1 MEYGSFSLF
10 HRDTQ
15 RMHRDTLRFFILCV
29 SLRKIFANLC
39 GIKFN
44 MNLYHLYG
52 LIFLFINLNVFGQN
66 QEDKIYNAVDSFTAH
81 PSAKALQNLTN
92 TEADFWRNPKPK
104 TKDEFLAIVVLNCN
118 KAYYENQ
125 FGQTQNAISSYE
137 KAWQIYQKQK
147 LSNYDIIE
155 FCLKPLGNLYTV
167 LGDYDSAE
175 NTIKQY
181 FFIVNT
187 SKNYPDAQKQKFAA
201 ILNLSNV
208 YQSSGKIS
216 LAIEVLENT
225 LKTEQLS
232 NSQKG
237 ILLNNLGNNYLLSS
251 TGNLMRPE
259 IYQSAKN
266 AFDSAVKYLKDEK
279 DQSETL
285 SNSYRNLA
293 TLNRQ
298 REKYEIADSYLD
310 KAEKLLLQTKNQQPR
325 KLAKLYYE
333 KALLLFDERKYD
345 ESIKPISAVF
355 KVLIPNYNS
364 KDIFPNQNQLYAE
377 TVLMDAIDLQ
387 AEILQLKQPKKALKA
402 FELSFYIED
411 LLMNS
416 LVYENSKIISQLR
429 SRNRTEKCISI
440 YSNLYET
447 ERKIQY
453 LEEAFQLSE
462 RTKSGILQRYR
473 SNIKNASVKEKQLL
487 QELQNLNN
495 AILKE
500 QQKVDLADIS
510 KINQLI
516 KKQNESMLSLK
527 KIQSENQDYLP
538 ENCDL
543 KALFSKL
550 ENDKAMMVYYFM
562 GFENQYYFTL
572 QNNQIQLNRLNTTH
586 TSIPKIVRFVDYF
599 NEANAITNDIFG
611 YNKCGKEV
619 FDILKLPNNSVYQ
632 NLIIV
637 PDGILNFLPFEALI
651 TQESKTTNFAKMHY
665 LLNDFR
671 ITYNTSANIYL
682 NSKTVSKSEKTVLGV
697 FPVFEKTTFE
707 LSYSKKELESIR
719 SNFKGKYLENSNAIF
734 SNFKNDAA
742 NYSILHLST
751 HASSGDI
758 ETPASIKFYDQ
769 EILYSE
775 LYNLHIN
782 PDLVVL
788 SACETGIGKLYKA
801 EGAMSIARGF
811 QFAGAQNLLF
821 SLWKVNDFTTSVFM
835 SDFYKNVK
843 NDVSYFEANSNAK
856 LEYLNDK
863 SIPNA
868 KKSPYYWSSFVY
880 YGSISTEEKSGN
892 YIYYVISFLIVIGL
906 FLVFNQYR
914 KWKIF
919 TRFSKKRN
927 IKK

>member
-1 MEYGSFSLF
+1 
-10 HRDTQ
+10 
-15 RMHRDTLRFFILCV
+15 
-29 SLRKIFANLC
+29 
-39 GIKFN
+39 
-44 MNLYHLYG
+44 MNLYRLYG
-52 LIFLFINLNVFGQN
+52 LIFLFINLNVFGQH
-66 QEDKIYNAVDSFTAH
+66 QEDKIYNAIDSFIAH
-81 PSAKALQNLTN
+81 PSAEALQNLTAA
-92 TEADFWRNPKPK
+92 EADFWKNSKPK
-104 TKDEFLAIVVLNCN
+104 TKDELLAIVVLNCN

-137 KAWQIYQKQK
+137 KAWQLYQKQK
-147 LSNYDIIE
+147 LGDYDIIE

-181 FFIVNT
+181 YFIVNT
-187 SKNYPDAQKQKFAA
+187 AKNYPDAQRQKFAA

-216 LAIEVLENT
+216 SAIELLENT
-225 LKTEQLS
+225 LKTEKLS
-232 NSQKG
+232 NLQKG
-237 ILLNNLGNNYLLSS
+237 ILCNNLGNNYWLGSKQLLLIKNSS
-251 TGNLMRPE
+251 D
-259 IYQSAKN
+259 N
-266 AFDSAVKYLKDEK
+266 AEK
-279 DQSETL
+279 AFESSIKFLQNEKGQSETL

-293 TLNRQ
+293 SMNRQ
-298 REKYEIADSYLD
+298 WHRFDIADSYMQ
-310 KAEKLLLQTKNQQPR
+310 KAEKLFLETKNQQPR

-333 KALLLFDERKYD
+333 KALLFFDERKYD
-345 ESIKPISAVF
+345 ESTKQILAVF
-355 KVLIPNYNS
+355 KTLIPNYNS
-364 KDIFPNQNQLYAE
+364 KNTLPNQNQLYAE
-377 TVLMDAIDLQ
+377 TVLVDAFDLQ
-387 AEILQLKQPKKALKA
+387 AEILKLKDPKKALKA

-411 LLMNS
+411 LLMNN
-416 LVYENSKIISQLR
+416 LIYENSKILMQLR
-429 SRNRTEKCISI
+429 SRNRTEKCITI
-440 YSNLYET
+440 YDELFKKEGKT
-447 ERKIQY
+447 KY

-462 RTKSGILQRYR
+462 KTKSGILKGYR
-473 SNIKNASVKEKQLL
+473 SNIKNASAEEKQLL
-487 QELQNLNN
+487 QELQNSNN

-500 QQKVDLADIS
+500 QQKGDLAAIS

-516 KKQNESMLSLK
+516 KKQNESMLLLK
-527 KIQSENQDYLP
+527 KIQSENQNYLP

-562 GFENQYYFTL
+562 GSEKLYYFTL
-572 QNNQIQLNRLNTTH
+572 QNN
-586 TSIPKIVRFVDYF
+586 KIVLNHVNISHLGIPRIAQFIDYF
-599 NEANAITNDIFG
+599 NSPDAITNDISG
-611 YNKCGKEV
+611 YNRSGKAAY
-619 FDILKLPNNSVYQ
+619 DLLNLPTNFTYK

-651 TQESKTTNFAKMHY
+651 TQESNTTNFAKMHY
-665 LLNDFR
+665 LLNEFK
-671 ITYNTSANIYL
+671 IAYNTSANIYL
-682 NSKTVSKSEKTVLGV
+682 NSKSVSKSKKTVLGV
-697 FPVFEKTTFE
+697 FPVFEKTPFE
-707 LSYSKKELESIR
+707 LRYSKKELESIR
-719 SNFKGKYLENSNAIF
+719 SNFKGKYLENSNAKF
-734 SNFKNDAA
+734 ANFKSDAP
-742 NYSILHLST
+742 NYAILHLST

-775 LYNLHIN
+775 LYNLRIN

-811 QFAGAQNLLF
+811 QFAGAKNLLF

-843 NDVSYFEANSNAK
+843 NDVPYFEANANAK
-856 LEYLNDK
+856 LEYLSDK

-892 YIYYVISFLIVIGL
+892 YIYYAISFLIVIGL
-906 FLVFNQYR
+906 FLIFNPYR

-919 TRFSKKRN
+919 TRFSKKR
-927 IKK
+927 ITKK

>member
-1 MEYGSFSLF
+1 
-10 HRDTQ
+10 
-15 RMHRDTLRFFILCV
+15 
-29 SLRKIFANLC
+29 
-39 GIKFN
+39 
-44 MNLYHLYG
+44 MNLYRLYG
-52 LIFLFINLNVFGQN
+52 LIFLFLTLNAFGQN
-66 QEDKIYNAVDSFTAH
+66 QEDKIYHAIDVFTAH
-81 PSAKALQNLTN
+81 PSAKAIQDLSNA
-92 TEADFWRNPKPK
+92 EADFWRNPKPK
-104 TKDEFLAIVVLNCN
+104 TKDELMAVVVLNCN

-181 FFIVNT
+181 YFIVNT
-187 SKNYPDAQKQKFAA
+187 SKNYPDAQNQKFAA

-216 LAIEVLENT
+216 SAIEVLENT
-225 LKTEQLS
+225 LKTEKLS

-237 ILLNNLGNNYLLSS
+237 ILLNNLGNNYWLNSKQFIKNAPQNAEKAFLSS
-251 TGNLMRPE
+251 IE
-259 IYQSAKN
+259 
-266 AFDSAVKYLKDEK
+266 YLKNEK
-279 DQSETL
+279 GQSETL

-293 TLNRQ
+293 SMNRQ
-298 REKYEIADSYLD
+298 WQRFDIADSYMQ
-310 KAEKLLLQTKNQQPR
+310 KAEKLLLDTKNQQPR
-325 KLAKLYYE
+325 KQAKLYYE
-333 KALLLFDERKYD
+333 KALLLFDEQKYE
-345 ESIKPISAVF
+345 ESAKQISVVF
-355 KVLIPNYNS
+355 KILIPNYNS
-364 KDIFPNQNQLYAE
+364 KDILPNKNQLYAE
-377 TVLMDAIDLQ
+377 TVLVDVLDLQ
-387 AEILQLKQPKKALKA
+387 AEILKIKDPKNALKA
-402 FELSFYIED
+402 FGLSFYIED

-416 LVYENSKIISQLR
+416 LVYENSKILMQLR
-429 SRNRTEKCISI
+429 SRNRTEKCISV
-440 YSNLYET
+440 YDELFSKEGKT
-447 ERKIQY
+447 KY

-462 RTKSGILQRYR
+462 KTKSGILKGYR
-473 SNIKNASVKEKQLL
+473 SNIKNASAEEKQLL

-500 QQKVDLADIS
+500 QQKGDSANIS
-510 KINQLI
+510 KINTLI
-516 KKQNESMLSLK
+516 KQQNEVMISLK
-527 KIQSENQDYLP
+527 KVQSENTDYIP
-538 ENCDL
+538 EKCDVKVL
-543 KALFSKL
+543 LSKL
-550 ENDKAMMVYYFM
+550 KKDKAIMVYYFM
-562 GFENQYYFTL
+562 GSEKLYFFVL
-572 QNNQIQLNRLNTTH
+572 QNDQIGLNHINITH
-586 TSIPKIVRFVDYF
+586 LGIPRIAQFIDYF
-599 NEANAITNDIFG
+599 NSPDAITNDISG
-611 YNKCGKEV
+611 YNHYGKDV
-619 FDILKLPNNSVYQ
+619 YDLLKLPNNSVYK
-632 NLIIV
+632 NLVIV

-651 TQESKTTNFAKMHY
+651 TQESNTTNFAKMHY

-671 ITYNTSANIYL
+671 IAYTTSANIYL
-682 NSKTVSKSEKTVLGV
+682 NGKPVSKSKKTVLGV
-697 FPVFEKTTFE
+697 FPVFEGTSFE

-719 SNFKGKYLENSNAIF
+719 RNFKGKYLENSNAGF
-734 SNFKNDAA
+734 ADFKNNAS

-843 NDVSYFEANSNAK
+843 NDVSYFKANTNAK
-856 LEYLNDK
+856 REYLNDK

-880 YGSISTEEKSGN
+880 YGSISAEEKSGN

-906 FLVFNQYR
+906 FLGFNHYR

-919 TRFSKKRN
+919 TRFSKKR
-927 IKK
+927 ITKK